1 MLDNNTL
8 KTLKSIVSSY
18 LPDNSY
24 YAFLFGSRVTKNNR
38 PFSDIDLGIL
48 GPKPLPTKNYANLV
62 QALEDSD
69 IPYRT
74 DVVDFTFVSDKFKK
88 QALVKIFKLT

>member
-1 MLDNNTL
+1 MLDQNIL
-8 KTLKSIVSSY
+8 KTIKTILNSN
-18 LPDNSY
+18 LPKNY
-24 YAFLFGSRVTKNNR
+24 KAFIFGSRATNNNR

-48 GPKPLPTKNYANLV
+48 GSKPLPSKNYVNLV

-74 DVVDFTFVSDKFKK
+74 DVVDFASVTSKFKK
-88 QALVKIFKLT
+88 NALTKTIII

>member
-1 MLDNNTL
+1 MLDSHTL
-8 KTLKSIVSSY
+8 KTVKEIVGSY
-18 LPDNSY
+18 LPNSSY
-24 YAFLFGSRVTKNNR
+24 NAFIFGSRVTGSNR

-48 GPKPLPTKNYANLV
+48 GPKPLPTKNYISLV

-74 DVVDFTFVSDKFKK
+74 DVVDFASVSDRFKR
-88 QALVKIFKLT
+88 QALTKTIAL